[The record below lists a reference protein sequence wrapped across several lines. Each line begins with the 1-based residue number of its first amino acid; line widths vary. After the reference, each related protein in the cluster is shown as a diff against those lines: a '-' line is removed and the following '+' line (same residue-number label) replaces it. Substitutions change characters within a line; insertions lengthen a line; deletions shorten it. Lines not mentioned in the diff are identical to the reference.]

1 MPQKLCGVPFSNAFQ
16 KPQQYDIMT
25 AKQALYHRRGHPVRK
40 GGSIMKMWQRAA
52 VMTAVSIAVTGI
64 IMSGGFQPMLGGVE
78 AGPAVDDRLNEPL
91 GPGLETQAP
100 EETQDPDE
108 PQGPALGQEKEDKQD
123 V

>member
-1 MPQKLCGVPFSNAFQ
+1 
-16 KPQQYDIMT
+16 
-25 AKQALYHRRGHPVRK
+25 
-40 GGSIMKMWQRAA
+40 MKMWQRAA
-52 VMTAVSIAVTGI
+52 VMTAVSIAMTGI
-64 IMSGGFQPMLGGVE
+64 VASGRFQPMFGGVE

-123 V
+123 F

>member
-1 MPQKLCGVPFSNAFQ
+1 MIPASQLQYGKRRDLYENVAESGSDDGSVHRHDGNRGVRKISA
-16 KPQQYDIMT
+16 
-25 AKQALYHRRGHPVRK
+25 HVWRRG
-40 GGSIMKMWQRAA
+40 GFSA
-52 VMTAVSIAVTGI
+52 V
-64 IMSGGFQPMLGGVE
+64 F
-78 AGPAVDDRLNEPL
+78 DRLNESL

>member
-1 MPQKLCGVPFSNAFQ
+1 
-16 KPQQYDIMT
+16 
-25 AKQALYHRRGHPVRK
+25 
-40 GGSIMKMWQRAA
+40 MKIWQRAA

-64 IMSGGFQPMLGGVE
+64 IMSGGFQSMLGGVE

-100 EETQDPDE
+100 EETQAPDE